1 MNYYQT
7 FYSSNNNTFMT
18 NSTLIM
24 HDRTFYYTDK
34 SAELF
39 DTYNNT
45 IESIKEMNLDFS
57 KANKIIENILN
68 YTKDHFRESSVDLK
82 YYNNRGFILSKYNI
96 TKLNNAFTEIKKLDP
111 KRFFYYIL
119 SLGENEDTILS
130 FRDTEPDDEH
140 FEKDFASNYFD
151 VDEVWSKELRLLKHD
166 K

>member
-7 FYSSNNNTFMT
+7 FYSSNNNT
-18 NSTLIM
+18 LIM
-24 HDRTFYYTDK
+24 HDRTFYYTNK
-34 SAELF
+34 GAELF

-82 YYNNRGFILSKYNI
+82 YYDNRGFILSKYNI
-96 TKLNNAFTEIKKLDP
+96 KKLNNAFTEIKKLDP

-130 FRDTEPDDEH
+130 FRDTQLDDEH

>member
-1 MNYYQT
+1 
-7 FYSSNNNTFMT
+7 
-18 NSTLIM
+18 M
-24 HDRTFYYTDK
+24 HDRTFYYTNK
-34 SAELF
+34 GAELF

-82 YYNNRGFILSKYNI
+82 YYDNRGFILSKYNI
-96 TKLNNAFTEIKKLDP
+96 KKLNNAFTEIKKLDP

-130 FRDTEPDDEH
+130 FRDTQLDDEH

>member
-7 FYSSNNNTFMT
+7 FYSSNNNTFIT
-18 NSTLIM
+18 NNTLIM

-34 SAELF
+34 GAELF

-45 IESIKEMNLDFS
+45 LESIKEMNLDFS
-57 KANKIIENILN
+57 EANKIIENILN
-68 YTKDHFRESSVDLK
+68 YTKDHFRESPSGLK
-82 YYNNRGFILSKYNI
+82 YYDNRGFILSKYNI
-96 TKLNNAFTEIKKLDP
+96 AKLNNAFTEIKELDP

-130 FRDTEPDDEH
+130 FRDTLPDDEH